1 MTKTVVRTINVTHP
15 NGETTTMNQ
24 TAVLTRVADVD
35 EVTGE
40 VTYEAWSNGEWDG
53 YTAPTYDGYT
63 PSVATVEA
71 VKVTSD
77 TKDSTVTITYHAVEQ
92 AQALTIEYVD
102 DDDNGKVVKTQTLQG
117 KVGQALPV
125 AYQIDRDKYQIV
137 DEGKLPATV
146 TLQADGNHLQVH
158 VRHLVIS
165 TVEHQAKT
173 RTIVVT
179 APNGTKTTTPQQVVD
194 LVRYIAVDQ
203 VTGEQRPGEWSTG
216 QWGAYQVPT
225 IAGYTPSQT
234 LVDAVSVTEATKD
247 ETVNVTYTVADEPA
261 QPTPEPAQ
269 PTSENDAP
277 ATPDTVKTS
286 ETVATN
292 VTTQPAPL
300 SAAHVATNAAT
311 PASQAQLPQ
320 TGDADDTALIL
331 AGLAIAGSQLALL
344 GIRKK
349 AGQR

>member
-1 MTKTVVRTINVTHP
+1 M
-15 NGETTTMNQ
+15 
-24 TAVLTRVADVD
+24 
-35 EVTGE
+35 
-40 VTYEAWSNGEWDG
+40 
-53 YTAPTYDGYT
+53 
-63 PSVATVEA
+63 
-71 VKVTSD
+71 
-77 TKDSTVTITYHAVEQ
+77 
-92 AQALTIEYVD
+92 
-102 DDDNGKVVKTQTLQG
+102 
-117 KVGQALPV
+117 GQVLPV
-125 AYQIDRDKYQIV
+125 TYQIDRDKYQIV

-146 TLQADGNHLQVH
+146 TLQKDGNQLQVH
-158 VRHLVIS
+158 VRHLITS

-179 APNGTKTTTPQQVVD
+179 APDGTKTTTPQVVD

-216 QWGAYQVPT
+216 QWSAYQVPT

-234 LVDAVSVTEATKD
+234 LIDAVNVTAATKD
-247 ETVNVTYTVADEPA
+247 DTINVTYTVADEPA

-277 ATPDTVKTS
+277 VTPVPAKNSEAATG
-286 ETVATN
+286 

-300 SAAHVATNAAT
+300 SAANVATGDAT
-311 PASQAQLPQ
+311 PAGQAQLPQ
-320 TGDADDTALIL
+320 TGDADDTASIL